1 MMASLRDL
9 SVVLGLLAATST
21 GCVVSDGDDGPTGPN
36 YAHPSES
43 AFCTALAKAQCSATT
58 VKACYA
64 SSDDTLADD
73 TASCVE
79 KRENLATCRTS
90 VTGQASLGSPTY
102 NPQVDTEGCIAKHKG
117 VYADAA
123 LTLDELSAAVEACIE
138 VFSGPSGNGA
148 ECGNDYD
155 CDTTE
160 DLRCIIKQGAAEG
173 VCAIPVVKEG
183 GQNCTAA
190 EATCGET
197 FYCDAAGSGACLE
210 AQTAGAACTATK
222 PCLPDL
228 LCNGATAEA
237 DGVCEAKLGNNQ
249 DCTTA
254 DPSVCAGGFCNAP
267 KGQTEGACAA
277 TLVLAQTSAS
287 CGEF

>member
-1 MMASLRDL
+1 MSLRDL
-9 SVVLGLLAATST
+9 SVVLGLLAAMST
-21 GCVVSDGDDGPTGPN
+21 GCVVSSDDDGPSGPN
-36 YAHPSES
+36 YPHPSES
-43 AFCTALAKAQCSATT
+43 AFCTALAKAQCSSTT
-58 VKACYA
+58 VQACYA

-73 TASCVE
+73 TASCVA
-79 KRENLATCRTS
+79 KRKDLATCRTS

-102 NPQVDTEGCIAKHKG
+102 NPQVDTTACIAKHKG

-123 LTLDELSAAVEACIE
+123 LTLDELSAAAEACIE

-155 CDTTE
+155 CDTTT
-160 DLRCIIKQGAAEG
+160 DLRCILKPGQEAGACGVPAE
-173 VCAIPVVKEG
+173 VG
-183 GQNCTAA
+183 GGEDCSAA
-190 EATCGET
+190 AATCAET
-197 FYCDAAGSGACLE
+197 FYCDAAAQACLK
-210 AQTAGAACTATK
+210 AKALAAACSATK
-222 PCLPDL
+222 PCQTDL
-228 LCNGATAEA
+228 LCNGATAEE

-254 DPSVCAGGFCNAP
+254 NPTVCAGGFCNAP